1 MTDRCLVLTL
11 YTKLLLQRSQK
22 KKNTSLFRHCALLVS
37 KILTCEEKK
46 NKTTMSLCTVETGY
60 FYGCF
65 SYERTKV

>member
-1 MTDRCLVLTL
+1 MPCVNSLHKAPFTEEPE
-11 YTKLLLQRSQK
+11 K

-65 SYERTKV
+65 IYERTKV

>member
-1 MTDRCLVLTL
+1 MPCVNSLHKAPFTEEPE
-11 YTKLLLQRSQK
+11 KK

-65 SYERTKV
+65 IYERTKV